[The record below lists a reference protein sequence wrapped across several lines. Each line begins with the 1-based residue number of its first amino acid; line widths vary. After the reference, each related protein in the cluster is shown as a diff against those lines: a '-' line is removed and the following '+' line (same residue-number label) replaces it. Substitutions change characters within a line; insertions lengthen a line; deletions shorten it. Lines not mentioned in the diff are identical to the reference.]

1 MSQVEEKDVM
11 SPEDQRKLKQL
22 KVTYPVQQL
31 GGGVENFGYF
41 GMFSPFSQ
49 LVLCFLMVAG
59 RLEMYAIVILFTK
72 SFWKHNKANAI

>member
-1 MSQVEEKDVM
+1 
-11 SPEDQRKLKQL
+11 
-22 KVTYPVQQL
+22 
-31 GGGVENFGYF
+31 
-41 GMFSPFSQ
+41 MFSPFSQ